1 MDRNSSL
8 NGSVQLIVDGLQQ
21 VVREAVR
28 EGVAPV
34 QQDMQVMQRDMKVM
48 QQDMKAVKKDMLV
61 VRHDVHTIR
70 QDMQAMEVR
79 LNGRIDTTNQNM
91 QVQFAEQEKKIARLM
106 RDRANAS

>member
-34 QQDMQVMQRDMKVM
+34 QQDMQVMQR
-48 QQDMKAVKKDMLV
+48 DMKAVKKDMLV

>member
-34 QQDMQVMQRDMKVM
+34 QRDMKVM

-61 VRHDVHTIR
+61 VRHDVQTIR

>member
-34 QQDMQVMQRDMKVM
+34 QQDMQVMQRDMK
-48 QQDMKAVKKDMLV
+48 AVKKDMLV
-61 VRHDVHTIR
+61 VRHDVQTIR

-106 RDRANAS
+106 RARANAS